1 MIPKDVV
8 YLGTPFG
15 HCKNTANHVGM
26 FLWPVNLALQ
36 FPDINDVANQIE
48 LITLIVLQEMT
59 ELAGLRTLGPKM
71 NI

>member
-1 MIPKDVV
+1 
-8 YLGTPFG
+8 
-15 HCKNTANHVGM
+15 M